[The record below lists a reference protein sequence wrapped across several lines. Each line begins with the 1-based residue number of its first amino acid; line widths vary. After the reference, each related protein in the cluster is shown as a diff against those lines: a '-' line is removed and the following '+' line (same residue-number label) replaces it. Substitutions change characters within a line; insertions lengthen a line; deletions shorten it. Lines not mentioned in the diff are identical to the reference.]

1 MFMKQYAPNRCEPS
15 IEVRSGG
22 GGGHGAYSQRISVI
36 AKMLKKS
43 RVGRGGGCQGGY
55 EQRIEVIV
63 KIAQK
68 KVEGSNPGVGVRV
81 DANDENAKKK
91 KKKKLVSKCKKKSQ
105 RVRSWPRWMRTKLG

>member
-1 MFMKQYAPNRCEPS
+1 MPPTDVNQAQKSFGQD
-15 IEVRSGG
+15 G
-22 GGGHGAYSQRISVI
+22 GGGHGAYNQRIKVI

-68 KVEGSNPGVGVRV
+68 KS
-81 DANDENAKKK
+81 
-91 KKKKLVSKCKKKSQ
+91 
-105 RVRSWPRWMRTKLG
+105 